1 MSLIGT
7 LDNSAHLMATSMEA
21 PGAPAPTT
29 PSALASGPIPVREVV
44 GADEVAL
51 WLGVDRKTVY
61 NAAARGEIP
70 HRRLGKR
77 LLFSRTAL
85 VSWLACEGGARRKD
99 AQDER

>member
-1 MSLIGT
+1 
-7 LDNSAHLMATSMEA
+7 MAA
-21 PGAPAPTT
+21 PST
-29 PSALASGPIPVREVV
+29 PSALASGPIPVQEVV

-99 AQDER
+99 ARDERSTRRPWQWPLVLPQGDPAR